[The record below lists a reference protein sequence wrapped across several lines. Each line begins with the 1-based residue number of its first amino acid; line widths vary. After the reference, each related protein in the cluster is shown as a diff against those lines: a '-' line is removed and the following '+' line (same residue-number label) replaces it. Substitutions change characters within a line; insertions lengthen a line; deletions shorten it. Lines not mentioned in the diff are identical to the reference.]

1 MPQSLTTVLV
11 SGLVVGSFYGLAPL
25 YANQL
30 GLPNEEVGL
39 YMGACIFA
47 GLLQASLAGGCD
59 EPRTGLCREGRLVF
73 STKVLLG
80 YLAVLDVGLLI
91 WCLRVLDERR
101 QIRAALLVFIAILIG
116 AVVFSIY
123 VHS

>member
-1 MPQSLTTVLV
+1 MNSDPRTAPEPAAQN
-11 SGLVVGSFYGLAPL
+11 SGCAISALLLLDIVAAVA
-25 YANQL
+25 
-30 GLPNEEVGL
+30 V
-39 YMGACIFA
+39 CIFA

-91 WCLRVLDERR
+91 WCLRVPEERR
-101 QIRAALLVFIAILIG
+101 QIRAALLVFIVILIG

>member
-1 MPQSLTTVLV
+1 M
-11 SGLVVGSFYGLAPL
+11 
-25 YANQL
+25 
-30 GLPNEEVGL
+30 
-39 YMGACIFA
+39 
-47 GLLQASLAGGCD
+47 
-59 EPRTGLCREGRLVF
+59 
-73 STKVLLG
+73 
-80 YLAVLDVGLLI
+80 LDVGLLI